1 MAVNLGNDLLDLF
14 KRSTRGLGNDVVYE
28 SDRKETAKCVN
39 LTLSTDPRI
48 ATHESDH
55 RAKTCSIIR
64 LEEIRQGESNSPCGH
79 PEQGGTDGEVLLT
92 IPSGRHLGGSEWS
105 VSSPRMLKSLTLP
118 RQSVPK
124 RG

>member
-1 MAVNLGNDLLDLF
+1 MGSEEDLLDLF
-14 KRSTRGLGNDVVYE
+14 KCPTRCLGDDVVDE
-28 SDRKETAKCVN
+28 SDRQETAKCVN
-39 LTLSTDPRI
+39 LTFSTDPRSV
-48 ATHESDH
+48 THESDH

-64 LEEIRQGESNSPCGH
+64 LEEIRQGESDSPCGD

-118 RQSVPK
+118 RQLVPM